1 MWLTGGVATASPGI
15 PRQAHSQ
22 SHPLPEMQFE
32 IYHLRIVLID
42 ISFFTVNTCHHH
54 TALSLGAL
62 ADFH

>member
-1 MWLTGGVATASPGI
+1 
-15 PRQAHSQ
+15 
-22 SHPLPEMQFE
+22 MQFE